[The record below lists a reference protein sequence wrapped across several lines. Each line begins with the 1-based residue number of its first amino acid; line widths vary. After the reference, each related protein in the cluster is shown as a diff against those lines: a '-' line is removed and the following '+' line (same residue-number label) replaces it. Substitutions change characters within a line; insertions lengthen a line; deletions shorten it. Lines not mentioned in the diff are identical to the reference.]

1 MSDAT
6 EYLKNYGP
14 QAPFEALEGEPLF
27 ASKKEAGLALAIAQ
41 SIAGSVSSM
50 HLLKKKF
57 PVWEIYNTFTG
68 KSVKGQ
74 FPLELL
80 NKSGVGTGAVV
91 TSSANMYKPAVQF
104 VGADPN
110 RFVLNAYFYSGTK
123 FENPYLEYKKLE
135 AWAEIDLKT
144 HTKPLCYFY
153 WGPIIEAVYIEKLT
167 NIQYGP
173 LVANR
178 IGMMRS
184 VSADVNL
191 IAKTTFPYEDR
202 IVTDAQRNDRTQG
215 KTLYYIKKKYD
226 SYESIATDLYAKPM
240 LGVVL
245 RQNNRTQ
252 CYPSIGSVIEAP
264 KDTSEELKQEIAPK
278 SIVLQKVYNEPQF
291 LISRAEARL

>member
-14 QAPFEALEGEPLF
+14 QAPFEAFGGNPLEKTKENGLDLAILAART
-27 ASKKEAGLALAIAQ
+27 ASKYSLTLF
-41 SIAGSVSSM
+41 
-50 HLLKKKF
+50 KKKF
-57 PVWEIYNTFTG
+57 PVWKIENTFTG

-74 FPLELL
+74 FPLEML

-110 RFVLNAYFYSGTK
+110 RFVFNAYFYSGTK
-123 FENPYLEYKKLE
+123 FENPFLEYKKLE
-135 AWAEIDLKT
+135 EWAEIDLRT

-153 WGPIIEAVYIEKLT
+153 WGPIIEAVYIEKIV

-178 IGMMRS
+178 IGMMRW

-202 IVTDAQRNDRTQG
+202 MVTDAQRRDRTQG

-226 SYESIATDLYAKPM
+226 SYESIATDLYSDPM
-240 LGVVL
+240 LGVTL
-245 RQNNRTQ
+245 RQNNRTN
-252 CYPSIGSVIEAP
+252 CYPSIGTVIEAP
-264 KDTSEELKQEIAPK
+264 KDSSDDLKQQIAPK